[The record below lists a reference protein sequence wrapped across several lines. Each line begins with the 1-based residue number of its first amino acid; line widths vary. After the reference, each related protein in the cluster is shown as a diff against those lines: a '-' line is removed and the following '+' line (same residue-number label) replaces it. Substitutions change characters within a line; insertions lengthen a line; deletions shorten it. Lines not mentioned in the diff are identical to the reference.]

1 MHFKESLADWA
12 ELRDRQSQSSER
24 ARYLVD
30 QLCDQTQTG
39 LTDTM
44 RLALAMMAVQ
54 ESERMRLQTQC
65 DFEDLLALAARE
77 SGPEP
82 AHQTL

>member
-1 MHFKESLADWA
+1 MPFNESLADWA
-12 ELRDRQSQSSER
+12 GLLARQSQSTER
-24 ARYLVD
+24 ARFLVD
-30 QLCDQTQTG
+30 QLCSGKQVG

-44 RLALAMMAVQ
+44 TLALAMMAVE
-54 ESERMRLQTQC
+54 ESEQLRLHAYC